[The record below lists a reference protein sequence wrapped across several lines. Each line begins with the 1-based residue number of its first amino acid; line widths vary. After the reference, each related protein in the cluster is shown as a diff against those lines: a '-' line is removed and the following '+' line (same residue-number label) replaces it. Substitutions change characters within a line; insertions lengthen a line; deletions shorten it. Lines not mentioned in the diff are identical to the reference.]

1 MTALII
7 RDPKDPL
14 DEALKPE
21 AKKRSAGVNQ
31 LVKPPIATGSQQSH
45 EVNQLEHRN
54 DLAGLAGRWSS
65 KDLRE
70 FKAATRGFDQIEA
83 DLWK

>member
-7 RDPKDPL
+7 RDL
-14 DEALKPE
+14 NEHLGEALKRE
-21 AKKRSAGVNQ
+21 AKKRSTSVNQ
-31 LVKPPIATGSQQSH
+31 LVKQYIATGLQQSH
-45 EVNQLEHRN
+45 AVSQPEQRN
-54 DLAGLAGRWSS
+54 DLAGFAGRWSS

-70 FKAATRGFDQIEA
+70 FNAATQGFDQIET

>member
-7 RDPKDPL
+7 RDLNDPL
-14 DEALKPE
+14 DEALKPK
-21 AKKRSAGVNQ
+21 ARKRSSGVNQ

-45 EVNQLEHRN
+45 AVNQPEQRN
-54 DLAGLAGRWSS
+54 DLAGFAGRWSS

-70 FKAATRGFDQIEA
+70 FKAANRGFDQIEA
-83 DLWK
+83 GLWK